1 MHPEV
6 EECTTAP
13 VGIDAVVGPPRG
25 GCLRGTGGQMGERA
39 DSSDAHQERIDGRR
53 GREVFGVE
61 HGSSDT
67 FLGLDQTVG
76 AGEGAG
82 EGRLDD
88 DVVAGIQQCDRGV
101 DVGGRGSGDDGDI
114 ATSLGQQ
121 VVERGGMGTHAGRE
135 VSRPGGASRGDGC
148 HPPVEGLARRGMDAR
163 HHPRAPQHHLGST
176 LHDRRRYR
184 LPTRRL
190 PPPVS
195 SVLVVRVLGFIPRLL
210 LIVAAGA
217 LLLTGTVVGV
227 APRIWST
234 ANAHEELP
242 VVLPEFESLA
252 QRTYVYDANGQEIA
266 FYELE
271 NSQPIAYEDIPQA
284 VIDAFLVVEDKEFF
298 THDGINIRSLIR
310 ATLSNFASDSPQQ
323 GASTITMQ
331 VAKNDFLA
339 GLERDGRYK
348 LLQMHYARMLENQ
361 MSKQDIMARYL
372 NTVFFGNNAYGIEA
386 AAETYFGKKAADLT
400 FIESAFLAGLVRSP
414 SGFDPINEPERSR
427 ARWLQVLDR
436 LVDEEEITE
445 VEAERLAEEFVLP
458 SRLKTLPDRSF
469 ARTYFSE
476 ALRDYLL
483 NRSDILGDTYQQRY
497 NQLFRGGLRI
507 HTTLDANLQALAEQ
521 ARNELPEAQ
530 PFDAAIVSLDST
542 TGAVR
547 AMVGGRG
554 FVPNEREVNM
564 ALSPRQTG
572 SSVKLFILAAA
583 VQAGAQANDV
593 LDGTRPCILPNPGNE
608 AEPFEITDAVNRG
621 VVTLQEHTTASIN
634 CAFGRLSQI
643 VGLHRVVDT
652 IYRMAQ
658 SPYLYR
664 DQPRAER
671 APIEPF
677 ASLATG
683 ANEMAPIDMASGVQ
697 ALANE
702 GLHHDPYYV
711 EFIDGPDGERLY
723 THLDPGSQALE
734 RNAALATVEILKG
747 PIYGGGTGRRAAFDD
762 RRPAFGKTGTQE
774 NNTNAWFIGGT
785 KQLSTAVWVGNP
797 DAYTPMRGV
806 PEFVAAGYGR
816 NVQGGHFPAVIW
828 KAFMEPAHALLP
840 ALDWERPAPP
850 SRPNARLYL
859 PGNECVLRVVGSAP
873 APVDPSAPPT
883 TVPPPNED
891 GTPVETVPPAT
902 VPVVEAVQ
910 VGNTIPPDDLDPLTP
925 LPSLP
930 LTDRVGSC
938 AGATLVVDD

>member
-1 MHPEV
+1 V
-6 EECTTAP
+6 
-13 VGIDAVVGPPRG
+13 R
-25 GCLRGTGGQMGERA
+25 L
-39 DSSDAHQERIDGRR
+39 
-53 GREVFGVE
+53 
-61 HGSSDT
+61 
-67 FLGLDQTVG
+67 LG
-76 AGEGAG
+76 A
-82 EGRLDD
+82 
-88 DVVAGIQQCDRGV
+88 
-101 DVGGRGSGDDGDI
+101 
-114 ATSLGQQ
+114 
-121 VVERGGMGTHAGRE
+121 
-135 VSRPGGASRGDGC
+135 
-148 HPPVEGLARRGMDAR
+148 
-163 HHPRAPQHHLGST
+163 
-176 LHDRRRYR
+176 
-184 LPTRRL
+184 
-190 PPPVS
+190 
-195 SVLVVRVLGFIPRLL
+195 IPRLL

-217 LLLTGTVVGV
+217 LLLTATVVGV

-242 VVLPEFESLA
+242 VVLPEFEALA
-252 QRTYVYDANGQEIA
+252 QRTYVYDVNGQEIA

-271 NSQPIAYEDIPQA
+271 NSQPTEFEDIPQP

-298 THDGINIRSLIR
+298 SHDGINVRSLVR

-331 VAKNDFLA
+331 VVKNDFLA

-348 LLQMHYARMLENQ
+348 LLQMHYARMLEKQ
-361 MSKQDIMARYL
+361 MSKQDILARYL

-386 AAETYFGKKAADLT
+386 AAETYFGKTARDLT

-436 LVDEEEITE
+436 LVDEKKLT
-445 VEAERLAEEFVLP
+445 EAEAAQYAESFVLP
-458 SRLKTLPDRSF
+458 SRIQSLPGRSY
-469 ARTYFSE
+469 ARTYFTE
-476 ALRDYLL
+476 AVRDYLL
-483 NRSDILGDTYQQRY
+483 NKSDILGDTYQQRY

-507 HTTLDANLQALAEQ
+507 HTTLDANLQSLAEQ
-521 ARNELPEAQ
+521 ARTELPENAAGI
-530 PFDAAIVSLDST
+530 DAAIVSLDST

-593 LDGTRPCILPNPGNE
+593 LDGTRPCVLPNPGDE
-608 AEPFEITDAVNRG
+608 AEPFKISDAVNRG

-664 DQPRAER
+664 DQPASER
-671 APIEPF
+671 LPIEPF

-711 EFIDGPDGERLY
+711 DFIDGPEGERIY
-723 THLDPGSQALE
+723 THLDPGAQVLE
-734 RNAALATVEILKG
+734 RDAALATVSILKG

-774 NNTNAWFIGGT
+774 NNTNAWFVGGT
-785 KQLSTAVWVGNP
+785 KQLSTAVWVGDPN
-797 DAYTPMRGV
+797 AYTPMSYRGAAAI
-806 PEFVAAGYGR
+806 PELRAAGYSGGG
-816 NVQGGHFPAVIW
+816 VQGGHFPAAIW
-828 KAFMEPAHALLP
+828 KAFMQPAHTFFP
-840 ALDWERPAPP
+840 AVDWERPAPP
-850 SRPNARLYL
+850 KRANARLYL
-859 PGNECVLRVVGSAP
+859 PGNECALRPVGTAP
-873 APVDPSAPPT
+873 APVDPNAPPT
-883 TVPPPNED
+883 TVPPPNPD
-891 GTPVETVPPAT
+891 GTPAETVPPVT
-902 VPVVEAVQ
+902 VPVYEAVQ
-910 VGNTIPPDDLDPLTP
+910 VGTTIPPDNLDPLAP

-930 LTDRVGSC
+930 VTDVVGPC
-938 AGATLVVDD
+938 AGGTLVLDE